1 MSIHDLLKNLTAE
14 TLHKPLSTMTTV
26 NEFLAIFNTISLS
39 NGNLFLSP
47 LLFRSDRRPCLPM
60 FYFFTSMPYTLLC
73 IYTSV
78 LWITLDQKLKRRGM
92 LYRKTQNRTEET
104 YFLID
109 GQQFTCV
116 I

>member
-1 MSIHDLLKNLTAE
+1 MYLALCLHQKISNTCELQDDPIIQGYDSLVDYLLQSMSH
-14 TLHKPLSTMTTV
+14 
-26 NEFLAIFNTISLS
+26 
-39 NGNLFLSP
+39 
-47 LLFRSDRRPCLPM
+47 LPM

-78 LWITLDQKLKRRGM
+78 LWITLDQKLKCRGM